1 MSRLPSAR
9 GAKAAKT
16 PAGKKAG
23 GTRGGGGGAGGRPG
37 VYVQTPKSDIFVV
50 MLGVALGA
58 MVIGTLLMV
67 LILNSYGF
75 KTKVSAV
82 TPPATGTALA

>member
-16 PAGKKAG
+16 PAGKKSG
-23 GTRGGGGGAGGRPG
+23 GTRGGGGAGGRPG

-82 TPPATGTALA
+82 TPTPTGVALA